1 MIVHLFDNLK
11 CILYDE
17 NNMRLY
23 EAIIK
28 SVSGEASSSSLNC
41 EAVFIYEPTE
51 IELDPTTMIR
61 IAQYNKSKELEEIND
76 EIKRKKRELKELQN
90 QTSSLNTKLEAIQ
103 DYLIDNDY
111 RMLQTLIDRED
122 DIDE

>member
-1 MIVHLFDNLK
+1 MIQPLNNLK

-17 NNMRLY
+17 NNMNFY
-23 EAIIK
+23 NAIIE
-28 SVSGEASSSSLNC
+28 SVTYEPDSTFLNC
-41 EAVFIYEPTE
+41 EAVFLYEPTK
-51 IELDPTTMIR
+51 IKLDPITMVR
-61 IAQYNKSKELEEIND
+61 ILKYNKSKELEKIND
-76 EIKRKKRELKELQN
+76 EIKSKKRELKKLQDTVSN
-90 QTSSLNTKLEAIQ
+90 LDTKLEAIQ